1 VGSRKSNLAL
11 EVAPAVALAV
21 FLVVISPVAAGEPID
36 GWAFPLLALAG
47 LGAAA
52 LRRAP
57 LAGFAVMLV
66 STSVY
71 LAAGQPDGPIYLAP
85 LIGALGV
92 VAARPAYV
100 WAPVAFV
107 AFAGPAT
114 VKAAEEGGSP
124 GLAAGGLVWVAV
136 AAAFGAFLRL
146 RRDQAGEQ
154 RSRALA
160 EERLR
165 IAREVHDVVGH
176 SLAAISLQA
185 GVAERLLDSRPAQ
198 AREAVAAIRTLSGQ
212 ALDEVR
218 CELGLLRSDGAA
230 ADLAPAGVGLDAVPG
245 LVAGIRDAGADVE
258 LDLNAGEA
266 PVPQAVGAATFRI
279 VQEALTNVV
288 RHAGD
293 EARARVRV
301 TRRGDALEVEVVDDG
316 LHAPQSPPPGNG
328 LSGMRE
334 RAHALGGTFA
344 SGARPQGGF
353 RVWARLPAQPS

>member
-1 VGSRKSNLAL
+1 VGSRTSSLAL
-11 EVAPAVALAV
+11 EVAPALALAV
-21 FLVVISPVAAGEPID
+21 FLMAISPVAAGEPID
-36 GWAFPLLALAG
+36 GWAYPLLAVAG
-47 LGAAA
+47 LGVAL

-57 LAGFAVMLV
+57 LVGFAVMLAC
-66 STSVY
+66 TCAY
-71 LAAGQPDGPIYLAP
+71 LAAGQPDGPVYLAP

-92 VAARPAYV
+92 VAAHPMRV
-100 WAPVAFV
+100 WVPVAAV
-107 AFAGPAT
+107 SYAGPA
-114 VKAAEEGGSP
+114 AAGEGWRPS
-124 GLAAGGLVWVAV
+124 LAVGGLVWVVV
-136 AAAFGAFLRL
+136 AAAFSAFLRL
-146 RRDQAGEQ
+146 RRAQAGEV

-218 CELGLLRSDGAA
+218 CELGLLRGDGAA
-230 ADLAPAGVGLDAVPG
+230 TDLAPGSVGLAAVPG
-245 LVAGIRDAGADVE
+245 LVAAIRDAGADVE
-258 LDLNAGEA
+258 LDIEAGDA
-266 PVPQAVGAATFRI
+266 VVPEDVGAATFRI

-288 RHAGD
+288 RHAGT

-301 TRRGDALEVEVVDDG
+301 ARRGNALEIEVVDDG
-316 LHAPQSPPPGNG
+316 LHAPRSPPPGNG
-328 LSGMRE
+328 LTGMRE
-334 RAHALGGTFA
+334 RALAVGGAFA
-344 SGARPQGGF
+344 AGARPQGGF